1 MKENN
6 FDINPKDKKSL
17 KEVFTSVKQYI
28 HKVFYE
34 DKNNS
39 YNFTL
44 PDTTNSIVVDKS
56 TNYNSDTSKLDLN
69 NEALKV
75 LDTSKDTVFQAL
87 DVNLEYMK
95 TRFNSL
101 INSDVKIR
109 EFTLNAR
116 NKQYG
121 AFLVYIDGMI
131 NQDIMNNY
139 ILKPLMLKNTANSFE
154 GDQNRIISEAKTNNI
169 TVRKVKKFNIVEYI
183 SNCLIPQNS
192 VKKLNNF
199 DEIVSDINSGSC
211 ALFVDTL
218 DICFSIEVKGYE
230 RRGLTSPNNEIIVRG
245 PQVGFTENLRT
256 NTSLL
261 RRYVNNENLIVESIN
276 VGKQSKTAC
285 AICYLKNIAN
295 TDLVSEVRYRLNNL
309 GIDYLISSGQLEQLI
324 QDSDL
329 CSLPQMISTER
340 PDRASNLLYQGRV
353 CIIVN
358 GSPYVLIAPAI
369 LSDFLASPE
378 DLNLKHQ
385 YSNFA
390 RILRVVAAVVSLL
403 LPGIYIAIT
412 NFHQELIPTQLL
424 YAIIS
429 SREFV
434 PFTLL
439 FEILIMEFSFELI
452 REASLRVPSPIGPT
466 IGIVGALI
474 LGQAAVEANIVSPIL
489 IIIVAITAI
498 CSFAV
503 PDFSLSFHFRIMKFI
518 YILLGAMAGFLG
530 IAAGVC
536 VHLIVICNMK
546 SFGVYYLETNPL
558 KKNNVGNGIVLS
570 PAFDRENRSGF
581 LKSKRPKIQDEIS
594 MKWKY
599 YKK

>member
-34 DKNNS
+34 EENNS

-69 NEALKV
+69 NETLKV